1 MIHGSS
7 RWYGT
12 PSTVTAARPSI
23 APAVTGKPIRVV
35 TCGSR
40 PARRWA
46 RAISWV
52 LIVYPALVDGSA
64 SVTIWRILL
73 CCPRGDDPPA
83 PPGTGG
89 RCPPASPPRGGGGGR
104 GASSAAGGGG

>member
-12 PSTVTAARPSI
+12 PSTVTVARPSI

-40 PARRWA
+40 PAKRWA

-73 CCPRGDDPPA
+73 CCPRGDVPPA

-89 RCPPASPPRGGGGGR
+89 RRLPVAPPRGD
-104 GASSAAGGGG
+104 GAECAPSPAL